1 MMNDKTGN
9 IINEYES
16 IKYAEQHK
24 YAEVKKNNNKIDYAE
39 PLKYDIIDFSS
50 VNNPLYTKL
59 NNNDNYFDISLQ
71 NNNNNNNNNNK
82 IHYFDVSTLS
92 EKEEYNMEE
101 EDIFAVPSSFL
112 KKEQPISNPVYFY
125 GFENNNN
132 DNNDDNDNNE
142 NKKIGVSN
150 PVYFTTYLSSQLKK

>member
-1 MMNDKTGN
+1 MEEEDIFAVPSSFLKKEYKT
-9 IINEYES
+9 E
-16 IKYAEQHK
+16 
-24 YAEVKKNNNKIDYAE
+24 
-39 PLKYDIIDFSS
+39 
-50 VNNPLYTKL
+50 
-59 NNNDNYFDISLQ
+59 
-71 NNNNNNNNNNK
+71 
-82 IHYFDVSTLS
+82 
-92 EKEEYNMEE
+92 EE